1 MLKSYTSVMLQ
12 IALYDGDVCVCMCV
26 SDSYAILKHVFMYSM
41 NRYAIYICKYV
52 LV

>member
-1 MLKSYTSVMLQ
+1 MLKSYTSVVLQ
-12 IALYDGDVCVCMCV
+12 IDLYDGDACVCMCV
-26 SDSYAILKHVFMYSM
+26 SDSCAILKHVFMCSI